1 MREGGILV
9 RIRGKKN
16 GKNTGGSHVPSF
28 QPHLLLS
35 PYNSPSFL
43 SPTPS
48 PPAPTKRTTVS
59 AQAGNVEEEE
69 GVIENKRLV
78 EAYMSAGM

>member
-9 RIRGKKN
+9 GIRGKKN
-16 GKNTGGSHVPSF
+16 GKYTGGSHAPSF

-35 PYNSPSFL
+35 PYNYPSFL

-48 PPAPTKRTTVS
+48 PLAPTKRTTVS
-59 AQAGNVEEEE
+59 AQAGNVEEE

-78 EAYMSAGM
+78 EAYMSAGV